1 MANHAAVVV
10 YYSTTWFTLRS
21 NIGLHIFKG
30 KICTNLSVFEVNP
43 FRDIKNRF
51 MKFNNGLTVRRNTVS
66 SQCEVF
72 VSGSKTVTFSRRKIW
87 FWLQS
92 TLNRP
97 LRVKPM
103 NKTRSRKWN
112 LYEYFFASWYVIQ
125 HNPSL
130 FSHAVGV
137 FTAFSHLPLVKTI

>member
-21 NIGLHIFKG
+21 SIGLHIFKG
-30 KICTNLSVFEVNP
+30 KICTNLSVLEVNP

-72 VSGSKTVTFSRRKIW
+72 VSGSKTVTLSRRKIW
-87 FWLQS
+87 F
-92 TLNRP
+92 
-97 LRVKPM
+97 
-103 NKTRSRKWN
+103 
-112 LYEYFFASWYVIQ
+112 
-125 HNPSL
+125 
-130 FSHAVGV
+130 
-137 FTAFSHLPLVKTI
+137 

>member
-43 FRDIKNRF
+43 FRDIKTDLWNLI
-51 MKFNNGLTVRRNTVS
+51 MDWQSGATVS

>member
-10 YYSTTWFTLRS
+10 YYSTTWFTIRS

-30 KICTNLSVFEVNP
+30 KICTNLSVLEVNP

-87 FWLQS
+87 F
-92 TLNRP
+92 
-97 LRVKPM
+97 
-103 NKTRSRKWN
+103 
-112 LYEYFFASWYVIQ
+112 
-125 HNPSL
+125 
-130 FSHAVGV
+130 
-137 FTAFSHLPLVKTI
+137 